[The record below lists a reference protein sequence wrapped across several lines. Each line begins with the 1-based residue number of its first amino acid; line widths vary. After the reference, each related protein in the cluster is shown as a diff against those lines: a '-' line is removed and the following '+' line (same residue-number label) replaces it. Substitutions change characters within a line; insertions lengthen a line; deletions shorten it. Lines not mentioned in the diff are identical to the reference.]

1 MGAFIT
7 CSIYSRLAIINQEV
21 LMLSRQFPHIVML
34 PGLAN
39 DARLWQHQL
48 AGLTDIAH
56 VWIGDLTTADTITA
70 MATSVLES
78 APVDKFALAGMSMGG
93 YVALEIMRQAPER
106 ILALA
111 LLDTSARTDTPTA
124 LENRRTA
131 IERAEIDFQAVVNEL
146 IAKQIHPSHLEDQ
159 FLVGLISDM
168 AMSIGKDTFI
178 RQQKAISNR
187 IDSSPFLPL
196 IKCPT
201 LVICGRDDAITPLG
215 LHQEMVSAIPDAGL
229 VIIDD
234 CGHLSPIEQP
244 TQVNEALSKWLLDVE
259 LKA

>member
-1 MGAFIT
+1 
-7 CSIYSRLAIINQEV
+7 
-21 LMLSRQFPHIVML
+21 MLTRQFPHLVLL

-39 DARLWQHQL
+39 DARLWQHQSAEL
-48 AGLTDIAH
+48 ADVAQ

-70 MATSVLES
+70 MATSILES
-78 APVDKFALAGMSMGG
+78 APAEQFVLAGMSMGG

-106 ILALA
+106 ILALV
-111 LLDTSARTDTPTA
+111 LIDTSARPDTPIA
-124 LENRRTA
+124 LENRRA
-131 IERAEIDFQAVVNEL
+131 ANELAEVDFQAVINEL
-146 IAKQIHPSHLEDQ
+146 MAKQLHPSHLENQ
-159 FLVGLISDM
+159 YLVGLVNDM
-168 AMSIGKDTFI
+168 ALGLGKDTFI

-187 IDSSPFLPL
+187 IDSLPFLPL

-201 LVICGRDDAITPLG
+201 LVICGREDAITPLG
-215 LHQEMVSAIPDAGL
+215 VQHEMVSAIAGSGL

-244 TQVNEALSKWLLDVE
+244 TEVNEAISTWLSDIG